1 MVLEI
6 FFEKGNAR
14 DIIVIIVMT
23 ARTVLSLY
31 LYVSLQ
37 IPRVILKK
45 KKLLC
50 YRNCTYFLTTMILR
64 LIKKTTKKVTTTS
77 LISLQADGVC

>member
-45 KKLLC
+45 K
-50 YRNCTYFLTTMILR
+50 RNYC
-64 LIKKTTKKVTTTS
+64 VTV
-77 LISLQADGVC
+77 IVRIF